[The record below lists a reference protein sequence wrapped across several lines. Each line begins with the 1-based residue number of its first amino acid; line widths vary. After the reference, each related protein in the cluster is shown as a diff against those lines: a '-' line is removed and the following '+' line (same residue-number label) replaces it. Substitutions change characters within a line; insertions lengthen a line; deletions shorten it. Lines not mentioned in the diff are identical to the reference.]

1 MNFENEKLKEFNEYI
16 RFRRVAVIG
25 LGVSNLP
32 LLDYL
37 YEKKAQVTVFD
48 ERTIDEISKEIVNK
62 ITEYGFEFS
71 FGKNCL
77 EKLQGFN
84 IIFRSPSCLPTRKE
98 LQDESNRGA
107 IVTTEVEMLMEMCP
121 CKMIGVTGSDGKT
134 TTTSM
139 INAILQKAGYNTFL
153 GGNIGTPLFTKL
165 NEMKPE
171 DIVVLELSSF
181 QLMNMKISP
190 DIAVIT
196 NITPNHLN
204 IHKDYEEYIEAKKNI
219 FKNQDENGILI
230 LNYDNDITRECSK
243 ESNGKVVFFSSSTKL
258 DDGFIVDED
267 IIKECEDKVR
277 KHVLNTNEVILRGN
291 HNFQNIATA
300 LAATKTLVDI
310 DVAVDAIKEFKPVEH
325 RIEFIREIDG
335 VKWYNDSASSS
346 PTRTLSGI
354 NAFKENIILIAGG
367 YDKNLEYEPLA
378 KPVVDKVSTLI
389 LIGQTAEKIFDV
401 VKEESDRQNKKIN
414 IYMCDSLEQTVQLAK
429 KSARKGDVV
438 LFSPASASFDMFK
451 DFADR
456 GRKFKELVIT
466 IFNQI

>member
-16 RFRRVAVIG
+16 KFRKVAVIG

-48 ERTIDEISKEIVNK
+48 ERTIDEIPQNIIDK
-62 ITEYGFEFS
+62 INTYEFKYS

-77 EKLQGFN
+77 EQLKGFN
-84 IIFRSPSCLPTRKE
+84 VIFRSPSCLPTKPE
-98 LQDESNRGA
+98 LQEEANRGA

-121 CKMIGVTGSDGKT
+121 CKIIGVTGSDGKT

-153 GGNIGTPLFTKL
+153 GGNIGTPLFTRL
-165 NEMKPE
+165 PEIKPE

-181 QLMNMKISP
+181 QLMNMHVSP

-204 IHKDYEEYIEAKKNI
+204 IHKDYEEYIDAKKNI
-219 FKNQDENGILI
+219 FKYQNENGILI

-243 ESNGKVVFFSSSTKL
+243 ETKGKVIFFSSKEKI
-258 DDGFIVDED
+258 DNGFIVDED
-267 IIKECEDKVR
+267 VVKECEDRVR
-277 KHVLNTNEVILRGN
+277 KHILNTDEVILRGN

-300 LAATKTLVDI
+300 LAATKTLVDTDI
-310 DVAVDAIKEFKPVEH
+310 AVQAIKEFKPVEH
-325 RIEFIREIDG
+325 RIEFIREING

-354 NAFKENIILIAGG
+354 NAFKENIVLIAGG
-367 YDKNLEYEPLA
+367 YDKNLDYEPLA

-389 LIGQTAEKIFDV
+389 LIGQTAEKIFDA
-401 VKEESDRQNKKIN
+401 VKNEADKQNKKID
-414 IYMCDSLEQTVQLAK
+414 IYMCDSLEQTIDIAK
-429 KSARKGDVV
+429 KTSKKGDVV

-451 DFADR
+451 NFADR
-456 GRKFKELVIT
+456 GEKFKNLVNNI
-466 IFNQI
+466 

>member
-1 MNFENEKLKEFNEYI
+1 MIYENKKLKEFNEYI
-16 RFRRVAVIG
+16 RFRKVAVIG

-48 ERTIDEISKEIVNK
+48 ERTIDEISKEIIEK
-62 ITEYGFEFS
+62 ITTYDFNFS

-77 EKLQGFN
+77 EKLKGFN
-84 IIFRSPSCLPTRKE
+84 IIFRSPSCLPTKPE
-98 LQDESNRGA
+98 LQEEANRGA

-121 CKMIGVTGSDGKT
+121 CKIIGVTGSDGKT

-153 GGNIGTPLFTKL
+153 GGNIGTPLFTRL
-165 NEMKPE
+165 PEIKPD

-181 QLMNMKISP
+181 QLMNMHVSP
-190 DIAVIT
+190 NIAVIT

-219 FKNQDENGILI
+219 FKNQNENGILI
-230 LNYDNDITRECSK
+230 LNYDNDITRNCAK
-243 ESNGKVVFFSSSTKL
+243 EAKGKVVFFSSKEKL
-258 DDGFIVDED
+258 DNGFIVDED
-267 IIKECEDKVR
+267 VIKECEDKVR
-277 KHVLNTNEVILRGN
+277 KHILNTDEVILRGD

-300 LAATKTLVDI
+300 LAATKTLVDTDI
-310 DVAVDAIKEFKPVEH
+310 AVQAIKEFKPVEH

-367 YDKNLEYEPLA
+367 YDKNLDYEPLA
-378 KPVVDKVSTLI
+378 KPIVDKVSSLI
-389 LIGQTAEKIFDV
+389 LIGQTAEKIFDA
-401 VKEESDRQNKKIN
+401 VKGEAEKESKKID
-414 IYMCDSLEQTVQLAK
+414 IYMCDSLEQTIEIAK
-429 KSARKGDVV
+429 KSAKKGDVV

-451 DFADR
+451 NFADR
-456 GRKFKELVIT
+456 GEKFKNLVNNI
-466 IFNQI
+466 